1 MIVTVFS
8 RLTELVASV
17 TDFDVAPAGIVTVAG
32 TVTMPALLLVSETVM
47 PAAGAGALIVT
58 VASNGNPPTMLVRDS
73 VRDASAGPVTG
84 GGLTVNVVV
93 FCTPL

>member
-1 MIVTVFS
+1 MVTALS

-17 TDFDVAPAGIVTVAG
+17 TVFDVAPAGIVTVAG
-32 TVTMPALLLVSETVM
+32 TWTRLALLLVSETVV

-73 VRDASAGPVTG
+73 VSDARAGPVTG